1 MQRRTT
7 HLHTWIHHTRPRRH
21 LPTRPPKTHHRHL
34 NNPILM
40 RIQPRRRH
48 RNRRE
53 RPTQHKPATGH
64 PHRPHPITKNTPTNT
79 TTPAPSATN
88 TTNTPPK
95 QLHNKHSPIDRPA
108 TPPPET
114 HPTAKTNP
122 TPPNTAS
129 WNLHAKRKA
138 KHVGTTPDYTDRAAG
153 TLSGTHLGLVLG
165 TITHGLTRTQAT
177 TTLNDAFPDFTT
189 PHPTITD
196 IENLA
201 TAYATHS
208 PPPTPTSHPLPTWI
222 PIALAT
228 GLTHPCDPIETL
240 ANHVGNHLP
249 LEHRGRLTY
258 AAAAA
263 TATLISA
270 ALEGAPWS
278 QAFALSLSAADTIEN
293 ATPTPAPHHQAGP
306 SISARLTWAHALATK
321 APEAP
326 ADIITLLIGTSNAPQ
341 ETLPAACAI
350 IGMLTHND
358 TPPNPAQAARTT
370 AQLGGD
376 STHTTTLVGAI
387 TGALAGQNT
396 IPTPTPTPTP
406 STTSP
411 PPAPTTSDAYEPPPQ
426 KNHHYLR
433 LTTPPKNRA
442 TP

>member
-1 MQRRTT
+1 
-7 HLHTWIHHTRPRRH
+7 
-21 LPTRPPKTHHRHL
+21 
-34 NNPILM
+34 
-40 RIQPRRRH
+40 
-48 RNRRE
+48 
-53 RPTQHKPATGH
+53 
-64 PHRPHPITKNTPTNT
+64 
-79 TTPAPSATN
+79 
-88 TTNTPPK
+88 
-95 QLHNKHSPIDRPA
+95 
-108 TPPPET
+108 
-114 HPTAKTNP
+114 
-122 TPPNTAS
+122 
-129 WNLHAKRKA
+129 
-138 KHVGTTPDYTDRAAG
+138 
-153 TLSGTHLGLVLG
+153 
-165 TITHGLTRTQAT
+165 
-177 TTLNDAFPDFTT
+177 
-189 PHPTITD
+189 
-196 IENLA
+196 
-201 TAYATHS
+201 
-208 PPPTPTSHPLPTWI
+208 
-222 PIALAT
+222 
-228 GLTHPCDPIETL
+228 PIETL

-396 IPTPTPTPTP
+396 IPTHLHHPNPNPNTLNHI
-406 STTSP
+406 TT
-411 PPAPTTSDAYEPPPQ
+411 TRT
-426 KNHHYLR
+426 HHL
-433 LTTPPKNRA
+433 
-442 TP
+442 